1 VTRDVTP
8 DTRLTALVDKYQT
21 LVAPLANRVIGSIT
35 ADHTRDPTP
44 AGESALGDVIADAQW
59 AATADPAVGGAVVA
73 LMNPGGLR
81 ADLAYAPSG
90 SEGDGQVTYGE
101 AFTVQPFGNSLV
113 TMTLTGAQLKTVLE
127 QQFQGCGTQ
136 NRDRILQVSAGLTY
150 AWSRS
155 APACGKVDIASIKIK
170 GVAIEPQATY
180 RVTVNSF
187 LADGGDHFL
196 AFREGTERLGGAQDL
211 DAFEAYFR
219 THSPV
224 APGPQNRVTAVP

>member
-1 VTRDVTP
+1 
-8 DTRLTALVDKYQT
+8 
-21 LVAPLANRVIGSIT
+21 
-35 ADHTRDPTP
+35 
-44 AGESALGDVIADAQW
+44 
-59 AATADPAVGGAVVA
+59 
-73 LMNPGGLR
+73 MNPGGLR

-127 QQFQGCGTQ
+127 QQFQGQGTQ
-136 NRDRILQVSAGLTY
+136 NRNRMLQVSASGLTY
-150 AWSRS
+150 AWSLS
-155 APACGKVDIASIKIK
+155 APACGKVDLASIKIK

-196 AFREGTERLGGAQDL
+196 ALREGTDRLGGVQDL
-211 DAFEAYFR
+211 DAFEAYVR
-219 THSPV
+219 THFRG
-224 APGPQNRVTAVP
+224 PGPQNRITAVP

>member
-1 VTRDVTP
+1 M
-8 DTRLTALVDKYQT
+8 
-21 LVAPLANRVIGSIT
+21 
-35 ADHTRDPTP
+35 
-44 AGESALGDVIADAQW
+44 GDVIADAQW

-81 ADLAYAPSG
+81 ADLTYAPSG

-136 NRDRILQVSAGLTY
+136 DRNRILQVSAGLTY

-155 APACGKVDIASIKIK
+155 APACGKVDLASITIK

-196 AFREGTERLGGAQDL
+196 ALREGTERLGGAQDL

-219 THSPV
+219 THAPV